1 MKMADD
7 DTSNRRVA
15 AESALIADPERA
27 CKVCGDRANG
37 YNFGVL
43 TCESCKAFFRRNAAR
58 EEDIKCPFS
67 GSCQMTSASRRFCQA
82 CRLQKCFAVGMS
94 REWLMEQKPKI
105 KRKKLKTEKI
115 TKLEN
120 EEEHTSDFESQ
131 LMKRH
136 YNKGDKQKKN
146 ECMTPQFCQCICQ
159 CGFYPEGTRLSDA
172 NPTTPQ
178 SSYLSPSSHSS
189 IVNHSLLDTS
199 PPSAPH
205 PSAVLPS
212 ASSLRPSDDADLR
225 CSSSASTFHPQLSAL
240 LPSASFMPSFISS
253 SAVPFYPVPATNY
266 YPHVAIHPNRHN
278 SAETSN
284 VNSPTPLPML
294 PEQFAMRPFHDQETF
309 IEYLQSLTTP
319 DIQQELDKYRSLN
332 SEERILLWELLLYDK
347 QLREPLELPSNMNP
361 EVLNDKVVYGGEV
374 RRMTLNINLLAE
386 AGAASDHFKK
396 EQESFLNTFEARVRK
411 SPSAM
416 MCYLMTAIFRGEKVL
431 HSKSAS
437 KIFDLRMKYLNVL
450 KKILKE
456 DFGEVEGLVLY
467 TAMLEATF
475 SFDRTQYSMQTAISD
490 MERGIVEPLLNELIK
505 GNKIENT
512 TTSL

>member
-15 AESALIADPERA
+15 AESALIIDPERA
-27 CKVCGDRANG
+27 CK
-37 YNFGVL
+37 
-43 TCESCKAFFRRNAAR
+43 
-58 EEDIKCPFS
+58 DIKCPFS
-67 GSCQMTSASRRFCQA
+67 GNCQMTSASRRFCQA

-136 YNKGDKQKKN
+136 YNKGDKQNKN

-205 PSAVLPS
+205 PSAILPS
-212 ASSLRPSDDADLR
+212 ASSFRPSDDADLR
-225 CSSSASTFHPQLSAL
+225 CSSSTSTFHPQLSTL
-240 LPSASFMPSFISS
+240 LPSASFMPSISSFISS
-253 SAVPFYPVPATNY
+253 SAVPLYPVPATNY
-266 YPHVAIHPNRHN
+266 YPHVAIHPTRHN

-319 DIQQELDKYRSLN
+319 DIQQELDKYKGLN

-361 EVLNDKVVYGGEV
+361 EVLNDKVVYGVLSTIVNSALAKVLKGINCIRDFQELSIEDRLALIKVCYGALLTIRGAMVFDSYSGCWNHSFLMVMGEV

-416 MCYLMTAIFRGEKVL
+416 MCYLMTAIFRGGCLTNYYYVAFL
-431 HSKSAS
+431 YFSNNSS
-437 KIFDLRMKYLNVL
+437 IF
-450 KKILKE
+450 
-456 DFGEVEGLVLY
+456 
-467 TAMLEATF
+467 
-475 SFDRTQYSMQTAISD
+475 
-490 MERGIVEPLLNELIK
+490 
-505 GNKIENT
+505 
-512 TTSL
+512 